1 MVLLV
6 NGCLSL
12 EQYLMWDIF
21 FNHLKTVLE
30 TLLPAVTGHSP
41 PGDVERALFALPARL
56 GGLGIIN
63 PTCLSS
69 VEFSSSCRITEPLQ
83 ALLISQSA
91 VYSEDV
97 RTAQISIKSK
107 VYHLK
112 SSNAKS
118 TQADLLQQAPAS
130 LQRSIELASEKGA
143 SGWLTVLPLQEHG
156 FALHKTA
163 FHDAIALRYGWDPS

>member
-1 MVLLV
+1 MTVRTV
-6 NGCLSL
+6 TTVSTVTTVTTVSAVTTLSAVTAVST
-12 EQYLMWDIF
+12 IRNSF
-21 FNHLKTVLE
+21 I
-30 TLLPAVTGHSP
+30 PAVTGHSP
-41 PGDVERALFALPARL
+41 PGDVESALFALPARL

-130 LQRSIELASEKGA
+130 LRRSIELASEKGA
-143 SGWLTVLPLQEHG
+143 
-156 FALHKTA
+156 
-163 FHDAIALRYGWDPS
+163 